1 MEASEPKHDS
11 EQKTLVCKIMFLTL
25 WLRIIPQAQRNHA
38 GLHGDFCL
46 VATHDI
52 AGSHDIHTI
61 YYYIH
66 IQKEQQVKSLLYIH

>member
-1 MEASEPKHDS
+1 MKASKPKDDS
-11 EQKTLVCKIMFLTL
+11 EQKTSGYKIMFMRL

-52 AGSHDIHTI
+52 AGLHDIHTI